1 MDRISTLQKERMSDS
16 TKPGGSLEASVE
28 TSFGIFYPVGYLVAG
43 FPESD
48 HAVQVRRDLL
58 TGGYDEK
65 DCVLYGA
72 AEVADATQRNL
83 DENTGF
89 LSRLGRNDEIVA
101 VHLEAAKKG
110 AVFLLIYAPGE
121 LEATRA
127 MNVIR
132 RVKFAFVHR
141 YHRLAIEEM
150 R

>member
-1 MDRISTLQKERMSDS
+1 MNRTNTTLKERMSDA
-16 TKPGGSLEASVE
+16 TKPGGSLESSVE

-48 HAVQVRRDLL
+48 HAEQVRRDLL
-58 TGGYDEK
+58 TGGYDAK

-89 LSRLGRNDEIVA
+89 LATLGRSDEIVA

-110 AVFLLIYAPGE
+110 AAFLLIYAPGK

-132 RVKFAFVHR
+132 RVSFAFVHR
-141 YHRLAIEEM
+141 YHRWAIEEM
-150 R
+150 N